1 MSLLGKVLAIF
12 NVLAVLGAL
21 ALMGMSYGRQMVWEY
36 SVFRQKLLENGLP
49 VDEGERDQQNRPLAD
64 NIGTSTQKDLFPQ
77 NPVTTQKAEVERLRG
92 QLQSKIQGAGDKRKQ
107 IYLLARVLTPMALTH
122 AARERL
128 IAYQTHLRD
137 DNAVKQL
144 GERLKQVDAAAGQL
158 LKDQRAKTY
167 EEAFNKAVAAWHADP
182 LGPLAEA
189 VLEVKKAD
197 PQLDVNKA
205 LEQALDKQLVQLQA
219 EFDQMF
225 RDALEGTATADAAKT
240 GASPQKRR
248 LIAFLL
254 FNMVDVLPDE
264 AAAGAAAKPAN
275 LWEDP
280 KYKRF
285 LNVVGVRA
293 AAGAINDEADLLK
306 EIADE
311 AEATRLRERGVFAIE
326 HRKAVDLVLEKSSV
340 LEAHNLEYARKK
352 KELDEHAEA
361 FEKRKLDVEFYE
373 KQLKT
378 ARQQTATH
386 LKELRQMSDQ
396 LFQARVKLRDAT
408 QRNQELEKD
417 IRALEGVR

>member
-1 MSLLGKVLAIF
+1 MSLLGKVLAIL

-21 ALMGMSYGRQMVWEY
+21 ALMGMSYGKQMAWEY
-36 SVFRQKLLENGLP
+36 KVFQQKLLMDGLP

-77 NPVTTQKAEVERLRG
+77 NPVTTQKAEVERVRG
-92 QLQSKIQGAGDKRKQ
+92 QLQSKIQGAGDKKKQ

-144 GERLKQVDAAAGQL
+144 GVRLKQVDDAAAQL

-167 EEAFNKAVAAWHADP
+167 EEAFNKAVAAQHADP

-189 VLEVKKAD
+189 FLEVKKAD
-197 PQLDVNKA
+197 PRLLTDKA
-205 LEQALDKQLVQLQA
+205 LEQALDKQLVQLQGQ
-219 EFDQMF
+219 FDQMF

-248 LIAFLL
+248 IIAFLL
-254 FNMVDVLPDE
+254 LNMVDVLPDE
-264 AAAGAAAKPAN
+264 AAGGAAAKPAN

-293 AAGAINDEADLLK
+293 AAGAINDEAALLQ

-311 AEATRLRERGVFAIE
+311 VEAARLRERGVFTIE
-326 HRKAVDLVLEKSSV
+326 HRKAVDLVLEKSSLV
-340 LEAHNLEYARKK
+340 EAHNLMYARKQ
-352 KELDEHAEA
+352 KELADHVETLKARRE
-361 FEKRKLDVEFYE
+361 DVKFYE
-373 KQLKT
+373 DQLKT
-378 ARQQTATH
+378 IRQQTKAH
-386 LKELRQMSDQ
+386 LGELRRMSDQ
-396 LFQARVKLRDAT
+396 LFQERVKLRDAT

-417 IRALEGVR
+417 IRALEGVP

>member
-1 MSLLGKVLAIF
+1 MSLLGKILAIF

-21 ALMGMSYGRQMVWEY
+21 ALMGMSYGKQLVWEY
-36 SVFRQKLLENGLP
+36 AVFRQQLLMNGLP

-64 NIGTSTQKDLFPQ
+64 NIGTPTQKDLFPQ
-77 NPVTTQKAEVERLRG
+77 NPVTTQKAEVERVRG
-92 QLQSKIQGAGDKRKQ
+92 ELQNKIQGAGDKKKQ
-107 IYLLARVLTPMALTH
+107 IYRLARVLTPMALTH

-137 DNAVKQL
+137 DDAVKRL
-144 GERLKQVDAAAGQL
+144 GERLKQADEAAVKQ

-167 EEAFNKAVAAWHADP
+167 DEAFNKAVAAQHADP
-182 LGPLAEA
+182 LGPFAEA
-189 VLEVKKAD
+189 FLEVKKTD
-197 PQLDVNKA
+197 PRLPTDKA
-205 LEQALDKQLVQLQA
+205 LEQALDKQLVQLQGQ
-219 EFDQMF
+219 FDQMF

-240 GASPQKRR
+240 DASPQKRR
-248 LIAFLL
+248 IIASLL

-264 AAAGAAAKPAN
+264 AAAGAAKPAN
-275 LWEDP
+275 LWDDP

-293 AAGAINDEADLLK
+293 AAGAIDDEAALLK
-306 EIADE
+306 EISDE
-311 AEATRLRERGVFAIE
+311 VEATRLRERGVFAIE

-340 LEAHNLEYARKK
+340 LEAHNLEYARKQ
-352 KELDEHAEA
+352 KELADHEETLKARRE
-361 FEKRKLDVEFYE
+361 DVKFYE
-373 KQLKT
+373 DQLKT

-396 LFQARVKLRDAT
+396 LFQERVKLRDAT

-417 IRALEGVR
+417 IRALEGVP